1 MYLAGPRRNGR
12 PSIGRARRETSRRGN
27 RETKSWRQE
36 IRAHLG
42 MQGDG
47 CAWSVKEEGSEKI
60 KTRGR
65 KLSQIGKT
73 CEEQAK
79 EILLCFMVGGT
90 NQRE

>member
-1 MYLAGPRRNGR
+1 
-12 PSIGRARRETSRRGN
+12 
-27 RETKSWRQE
+27 
-36 IRAHLG
+36 